1 MIQDP
6 NVIEIYVKEIE
17 KKLKLREEMR
27 KLMAKYGY
35 MR

>member
-17 KKLKLREEMR
+17 KKLKLREKMQ
-27 KLMAKYGY
+27 KLMA
-35 MR
+35 R